1 MASKRFRLKFTFWL
15 DVTKENEY
23 DLAEQIEDL
32 KQKRL
37 FSQTIRDG
45 IRLICD
51 LRAGRTDS
59 LLALFPWI
67 AAEFAPS
74 VGEAE
79 LYQEIESLREL
90 ILHHNG
96 RASLEPV
103 SGSGFSQTTL
113 AEEET
118 IALDVK
124 AAAGGNAAQNFLSS
138 VLSLQS

>member
-1 MASKRFRLKFTFWL
+1 MATRRFRLKFTFWL
-15 DVTKENEY
+15 DVSKSDEY
-23 DLAEQIEDL
+23 ELAEQVEEL
-32 KQKRL
+32 KEQRL

-51 LRAGRTDS
+51 LRAGRTDI

-67 AAEFAPS
+67 ASEFAPG

-96 RASLEPV
+96 RASLEPMP
-103 SGSGFSQTTL
+103 GSGFSQTTL
-113 AEEET
+113 EEET